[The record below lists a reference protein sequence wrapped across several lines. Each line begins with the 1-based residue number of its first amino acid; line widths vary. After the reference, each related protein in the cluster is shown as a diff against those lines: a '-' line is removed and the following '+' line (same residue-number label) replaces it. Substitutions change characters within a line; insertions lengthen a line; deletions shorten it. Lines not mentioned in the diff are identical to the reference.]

1 MSRKNRRRGSKQAVR
16 TVDGYS
22 NPQARLGTNTDNL
35 QTGGTYIANYT
46 SRNRNLLE
54 MAYRSSFLVGAA
66 VDAIAD
72 DMTRKGISIVSRMK
86 PGERGRLDNLW
97 DEAAIWDELNNGLK
111 WSRLYGGA
119 IVVAMIDGQ
128 DMSTP
133 LNIDTIGKGQFKGL
147 LSIDRWSLTPSY
159 NDLVTDYGPD
169 FGKPKYYK
177 VGSSAQGIPPW
188 KIHYSRV
195 IRMEGDTLPTRQA
208 QIENGWGMSV
218 VERIFERIEA
228 FDTATAGVTQLIH
241 KAHLRTYGIE
251 GYRNALA
258 KGGDLEMA
266 INKHLDDIR
275 RRQTIEGMTIMDNK
289 DTFATHSYSFAGMSD
304 TLCRFAEQVSGA
316 TGIPLVRLFGQTP
329 GGFSTGDTDLENY
342 YSRIN
347 TLQERRMR
355 RSVRWLL
362 DISHR
367 SLFGTPLPEDF
378 TFTFNK
384 LWEISDT
391 DRSTLASNVAT
402 AVATLTDRGI
412 LPVHSAMTDIRNL
425 SELTGIGGSI
435 TDEDIDNEK
444 KQWQENESETSP
456 PPPIGNQLPQK
467 PFTDSK
473 PDRSNGR
480 WNLRWLT
487 GKR

>member
-16 TVDGYS
+16 TIDGYS
-22 NPQARLGTNTDNL
+22 NQQARLGTNTDNL
-35 QTGGTYIANYT
+35 QSGGTYIANYT

-86 PGERGRLDNLW
+86 PGERGQIDNLW
-97 DEAAIWDELNNGLK
+97 DEAGIWDELNNGLK

-119 IVVAMIDGQ
+119 IVVVMIDGQ
-128 DMSTP
+128 DMSTE
-133 LNIDTIGKGQFKGL
+133 LDITTIGKGQFKGL
-147 LSIDRWSLTPSY
+147 LSLDRWSLTPSY
-159 NDLVTDYGPD
+159 NEPVTDYGPD
-169 FGKPKYYK
+169 FGKPTFYK
-177 VGSSAQGIPPW
+177 VGASSQGIPAW
-188 KIHYSRV
+188 NIHYSRI
-195 IRMEGDTLPTRQA
+195 IRLEGDPLPLRQS

-266 INKHLDDIR
+266 VNKHLDDIR
-275 RRQTIEGMTIMDNK
+275 RRQTIEGMTVMDLK
-289 DTFATHSYSFAGMSD
+289 DRFETHSYSFAGISD
-304 TLCRFAEQVSGA
+304 VLCRFAEQVSGA
-316 TGIPLVRLFGQTP
+316 TSIPLVRLFGQSP

-347 TLQERRMR
+347 TQQERRLR
-355 RSVRWLL
+355 RPVRWLL

-367 SLFGTPLPEDF
+367 SLFGAGLPDDF

-402 AVATLTDRGI
+402 AVATLVDRDI
-412 LPVHSAMTDIRNL
+412 LPRHAAMTDVRNL

-444 KQWQENESETSP
+444 KQWQEDELETRP
-456 PPPIGNQLPQK
+456 PPAIGTQLPQK
-467 PFTDSK
+467 PAVDSK
-473 PDRSNGR
+473 PDRGDRR

>member
-16 TVDGYS
+16 TFDGYT

-35 QTGGTYIANYT
+35 QSGGTYIANYT

-66 VDAIAD
+66 VDATAD

-86 PGERGRLDNLW
+86 PGERGQIDNLW

-119 IVVAMIDGQ
+119 IIVVMIDGQ

-133 LNIDTIGKGQFKGL
+133 LNIATIGKGQFKGL
-147 LSIDRWSLTPSY
+147 LSLDRWSLTPSY
-159 NDLVTDYGPD
+159 NDPVTDYGPD
-169 FGKPKYYK
+169 FGKPKFYK
-177 VGSSAQGIPPW
+177 VGASSQGIPAW
-188 KIHYSRV
+188 NIHYSRI
-195 IRMEGDTLPTRQA
+195 IRLEGDQLPHRQS

-258 KGGDLEMA
+258 RGGDLEA
-266 INKHLDDIR
+266 GVNKHLDEIR
-275 RRQTIEGMTIMDNK
+275 RLQTIEGMTVMDLK
-289 DTFATHSYSFAGMSD
+289 DRFETHSYTFAGISD
-304 TLCRFAEQVSGA
+304 VLCRFAEQVSGA
-316 TGIPLVRLFGQTP
+316 TGIPLVRLFGQSP
-329 GGFSTGDTDLENY
+329 GGFSTGETDLENY

-347 TLQERRMR
+347 TQQERRLR

-367 SLFGTPLPEDF
+367 SLFGTGLPDDF

-402 AVATLTDRGI
+402 AVATLVDRDI
-412 LPVHSAMTDIRNL
+412 LPRHAAMNDIRNL
-425 SELTGIGGSI
+425 SEMTGIGGSI

-444 KQWQENESETSP
+444 TKWQEDESETRP
-456 PPPIGNQLPQK
+456 PPAIGTQLPEK
-467 PFTDSK
+467 PFVDSK
-473 PDRSNGR
+473 PDRGDRR

>member
-1 MSRKNRRRGSKQAVR
+1 MSRKNRRRGSKQAVN
-16 TVDGYS
+16 TIDGYS
-22 NPQARLGTNTDNL
+22 NPQARLGTNTNNL
-35 QTGGTYIANYT
+35 QSGGTYVANYT
-46 SRNRNLLE
+46 TRNRNLLE
-54 MAYRSSFLVGAA
+54 QAYRSSFLVGAA

-86 PGERGRLDNLW
+86 PGERGQIDNLW
-97 DEAAIWDELNNGLK
+97 DEAGIWDELNNGLK

-119 IVVAMIDGQ
+119 IVVVMIDGQ
-128 DMSTP
+128 DMSTE
-133 LNIDTIGKGQFKGL
+133 LDITTIGKDQFKGL
-147 LSIDRWSLTPSY
+147 LSLDRWSLTPSY
-159 NDLVTDYGPD
+159 NEPVTDYGPD
-169 FGKPKYYK
+169 FGKPKFYK
-177 VGSSAQGIPPW
+177 VGASSQGIPAW
-188 KIHYSRV
+188 NIHYSRI
-195 IRMEGDTLPTRQA
+195 IRLEGDPLPLRQS

-228 FDTATAGVTQLIH
+228 FDTATSGVTQLIH

-258 KGGDLEMA
+258 KGGDLERA
-266 INKHLDDIR
+266 VNRHLDDIR
-275 RRQTIEGMTIMDNK
+275 ERQTIEGMTIMDNK
-289 DTFATHSYSFAGMSD
+289 DTFQTYTYSFAGMSD
-304 TLCRFAEQVSGA
+304 VLCRFAEQVSGA
-316 TGIPLVRLFGQTP
+316 TGIPLVRMFGQSP

-355 RSVRWLL
+355 RAVRWLL

-367 SLFGTPLPEDF
+367 SLFGAGLPEDF

-402 AVATLTDRGI
+402 AVATLVDRDI
-412 LPVHSAMTDIRNL
+412 LPRHCAMTDIRNL

-444 KQWQENESETSP
+444 TKWQEDESETRP
-456 PPPIGNQLPQK
+456 PPAIGTQLPQK
-467 PFTDSK
+467 PFVDSK
-473 PDRSNGR
+473 PDRGHRR

-487 GKR
+487 G